1 MKGADNLMKSVN
13 SNGFYKFL
21 EWLMWIMYLN
31 LLWVIATIVGLVIFG
46 LFPATMA
53 LTTTIREW
61 HVHEEISFHKS
72 FLKAYKHYFIKSN
85 LIGILFLV
93 VGYILFVDLQWILQ
107 NTSTFQFLFL
117 VVLFLLVFI
126 YLITVLYAFPIMAH
140 FDLSI
145 GQVIKHAIVI
155 GVFSPLITLGIGIS
169 LILLYFLWRFIP
181 GLLPVIGVSLPIY
194 IITRLSIIAFERFEV
209 KQQKLL
215 EAESN
220 PLKKGEQGHV

>member
-1 MKGADNLMKSVN
+1 MKSAN
-13 SNGFYKFL
+13 TNGFYKFL

-31 LLWVIATIVGLVIFG
+31 LLWIISTLAGLIIFG

-85 LIGILFLV
+85 LFGLLFLV
-93 VGYILFVDLQWILQ
+93 AGYILFVDLQWILQ

-117 VVLFLLVFI
+117 VVLCVVAFI
-126 YLITVLYAFPIMAH
+126 YLITIMYTFPVMAH

-145 GQVIKHAIVI
+145 GQVMKHAIVI
-155 GVFSPLITLGIGIS
+155 GVFSPLVTLGIGIS
-169 LILLYFLWRFIP
+169 LILLYYLWSFIP

-194 IITRLSIIAFERFEV
+194 IITRLSIMAFERFEV
-209 KQQKLL
+209 KQQRLL
-215 EAESN
+215 ETENNS
-220 PLKKGEQGHV
+220 LKKGEQGHV